1 MNELADDALRV
12 LRTNYP
18 DDPSLEALEQGRDP
32 VDDSGWF
39 SWFR

>member
-1 MNELADDALRV
+1 LRV

-18 DDPSLEALEQGRDP
+18 LDPSLEALEQGRDP
-32 VDDSGWF
+32 KQKSGWF